1 MRYLVVLLIGVFLG
15 GMGSMTVLRAL
26 QARHAQPRALMTL
39 IEQQQRRLQAEA
51 ESASCTGPGL
61 AARLMNLGTLA
72 GLIEESFAGS
82 STDALFERYR
92 KILIAAVRDAHA
104 RATGGSDCAPMR
116 ESLARIGDACDGCH
130 RDFR

>member
-1 MRYLVVLLIGVFLG
+1 MRYLAVLLIGVFLG
-15 GMGSMTVLRAL
+15 GMGSMAVLRAL

-51 ESASCTGPGL
+51 VSASCTGPGL

-72 GLIEESFAGS
+72 GFIEESFAR

-92 KILIAAVRDAHA
+92 KTLIAAVRDAHA
-104 RATGGSDCAPMR
+104 RATGGSDCEPMR
-116 ESLARIGDACDGCH
+116 EPLARIEDACDACH